1 MNQSQPR
8 CSGSNLPFMMI
19 ITELYRVCRSQPC
32 ANTLPELLLSENGII
47 QLTVTLAAR
56 LADAS
61 YEATNGR
68 WNDARHR
75 YGFKIKKQASLQ
87 WPRNQR
93 RHRWRQLDLSKTKK
107 NLKTTNGRKAANS
120 EHDNRGGRNQTHN
133 RSTPICSLISPSV
146 TIFDLAQI

>member
-75 YGFKIKKQASLQ
+75 YGFKIKKIGEPLVA
-87 WPRNQR
+87 
-93 RHRWRQLDLSKTKK
+93 KK
-107 NLKTTNGRKAANS
+107 PKKAPVEIVRPKQN
-120 EHDNRGGRNQTHN
+120 
-133 RSTPICSLISPSV
+133 
-146 TIFDLAQI
+146 

>member
-1 MNQSQPR
+1 
-8 CSGSNLPFMMI
+8 MI

-68 WNDARHR
+68 WHEARHR
-75 YGFKIKKQASLQ
+75 YGFKIKKLK
-87 WPRNQR
+87 NR
-93 RHRWRQLDLSKTKK
+93 RAFSGQETKE
-107 NLKTTNGRKAANS
+107 GS
-120 EHDNRGGRNQTHN
+120 GGD
-133 RSTPICSLISPSV
+133 SY
-146 TIFDLAQI
+146 A